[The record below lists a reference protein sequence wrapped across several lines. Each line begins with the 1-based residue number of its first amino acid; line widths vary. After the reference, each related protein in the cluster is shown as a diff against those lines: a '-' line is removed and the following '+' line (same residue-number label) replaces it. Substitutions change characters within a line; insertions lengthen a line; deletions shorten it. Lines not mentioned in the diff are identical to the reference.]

1 MDVQLYSM
9 NLIQTLL
16 LSIVEGITEFLP
28 ISSTGHLI
36 LTSHLLRIEQ
46 TEFVKSFEIII
57 QLGAILA
64 VVVIYF
70 KKLVLSLN
78 WDLYKKIL
86 VAFIPT
92 IIFGAFFYKY
102 IKLYLIGNTTIVI
115 WSLLIG
121 GIAMLLFEKFYV
133 AKKNYTLNA
142 MAKLNLMHYTLIGA
156 FQVLS
161 MIPGVSRA
169 FATIFGGMV
178 VGMKKEEATEF
189 SFFLAIPTMLG
200 ATVLDLYKT
209 GFVYHS
215 TDYML
220 LATGLVVS
228 FLTAYIVIK
237 WLIKFVQNHN
247 FNIFGWYRIIL
258 ALFFLLLI

>member
-1 MDVQLYSM
+1 M
-9 NLIQTLL
+9 NLLQTLL

-36 LTSHLLRIEQ
+36 LTSNLLQIQQ

-70 KKLVLSLN
+70 SKLRSNFVLLKN
-78 WDLYKKIL
+78 TFI
-86 VAFIPT
+86 AFLPS
-92 IIFGAFFYKY
+92 AFFGLIFYKL
-102 IKLYLIGNTTIVI
+102 IKTYLIGNTFVVI
-115 WSLLIG
+115 LSLLIG
-121 GIAMLLFEKFYV
+121 GVVMLLFEKFHTFKN
-133 AKKNYTLNA
+133 KKLTFMSYL
-142 MAKLNLMHYTLIGA
+142 LIGL

-169 FATIFGGMV
+169 FATIFGGMM
-178 VGMKKEEATEF
+178 VGMNRKEATEF
-189 SFFLAIPTMLG
+189 SFFLAIPTMVA
-200 ATVLDLYKT
+200 ATSLDLIKT
-209 GFVYHS
+209 DVSVWTSSNLVTLLIGF
-215 TDYML
+215 L
-220 LATGLVVS
+220 VS
-228 FLTAYIVIK
+228 FATAYVAIR

-258 ALFFLLLI
+258 ALLFFVFGL